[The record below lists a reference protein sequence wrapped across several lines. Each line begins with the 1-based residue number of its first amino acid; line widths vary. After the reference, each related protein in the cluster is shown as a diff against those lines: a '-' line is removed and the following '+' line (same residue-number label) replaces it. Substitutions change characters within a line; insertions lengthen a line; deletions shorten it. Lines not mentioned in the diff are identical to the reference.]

1 MNSCARIQQIVIPR
15 NVATRNLLLGFVA
28 STLVAQA
35 AIVILLCSHAL
46 GQNPSYQ
53 PDYKWHAP
61 AKAAMRPN
69 PLARSPE
76 FSAGGEKIFL
86 RECAECHQ
94 HDGSGLAEKHSADL
108 RSPVVQSLSDGA
120 LLWKITNGN
129 PRRGMPSF
137 SRLPEKQRW
146 QLVLFLRTLREHEVN
161 SSSQKVSGV
170 P

>member
-1 MNSCARIQQIVIPR
+1 VNRSGFYRVVSPMSTARR
-15 NVATRNLLLGFVA
+15 NRLLFVAT
-28 STLVAQA
+28 TLVVQA
-35 AIVILLCSHAL
+35 TMLVILLCRHAL
-46 GQNPSYQ
+46 GQNPSYE

-76 FSAGGEKIFL
+76 FSAGGKKIFL

-94 HDGSGLAEKHSADL
+94 HDGSGLVEKHSADL

-120 LLWKITNGN
+120 LFWKVTDGN
-129 PRRGMPSF
+129 PRRAMPSF

-146 QLVLFLRTLREHEVN
+146 QLVLFLRTLRGHQYN
-161 SSSQKVSGV
+161 DSSK
-170 P
+170 

>member
-1 MNSCARIQQIVIPR
+1 MKTRATLQQLVIPR
-15 NVATRNLLLGFVA
+15 SAATRNLLLA
-28 STLVAQA
+28 SATTLVRAA
-35 AIVILLCSHAL
+35 AILILLCSHAL

-61 AKAAMRPN
+61 AKAAMRKN

-76 FSAGGEKIFL
+76 LSLGGKKIFL

-94 HDGSGLAEKHSADL
+94 QEGSGLVEKHSADL

-120 LLWKITNGN
+120 LFWKITNGN

-146 QLVLFLRTLREHEVN
+146 QLVLFLRTLRVREGTAA
-161 SSSQKVSGV
+161 SK
-170 P
+170 